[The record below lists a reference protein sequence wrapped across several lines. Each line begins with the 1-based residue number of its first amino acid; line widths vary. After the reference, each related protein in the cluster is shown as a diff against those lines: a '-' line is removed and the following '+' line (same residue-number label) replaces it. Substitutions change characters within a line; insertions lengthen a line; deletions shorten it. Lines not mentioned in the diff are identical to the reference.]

1 MLWGFASVV
10 SLISANLEQRNDNC
24 FFNNFGGNG

>member
-1 MLWGFASVV
+1 MFIGRASVV
-10 SLISANLEQRNDNC
+10 LLISANLEQRNDNC